1 MGDMKGRIREI
12 VSKLKASAFVKD
24 SFWAISGNGLGSAL
38 MLLAGI
44 LIARFLG
51 KDLYGEYGMVKTTMF
66 YFAAF
71 STFGLGYTS
80 TKFIA
85 EYIQR
90 DGSKLRGIIRSSYK
104 ITLCVSVTLCIL
116 LILFARPLAVFIK
129 APQMVFPFRYLG
141 LILICRAVSTVGA
154 GVLGGFKAYRTLGIN
169 NTLSGALMLML
180 SVPLTYWFGLKGS
193 LFSLLASQL
202 LISVLNTVA
211 VVREIRKLPVQSD
224 QSFDGELMSFS
235 FPVAIQELTYALANW
250 GSSLLLARFASL
262 GEVGIYSACSQW
274 NAIILFIPGLL
285 GNVVLSYLSSSAATD
300 AQSHHA
306 MLRRMLLVNLVC
318 AAVPF
323 LAVLLFS
330 PLIVSLYG
338 PTFLGMRPVLNVL
351 IFSTIFTCLSSVFMN
366 ELIARGKNWVLFS
379 VRVFRDIA
387 GTAVL
392 YTVLKMT
399 GGAHAALNYAFV
411 ILGVSIVFLLF
422 MYLAYHLSSKEK

>member
-1 MGDMKGRIREI
+1 MGRIQSVIE
-12 VSKLKASAFVKD
+12 KLKENRFVKD
-24 SFWAISGNGLGSAL
+24 SFWAVSGNGIGSAL

-90 DGSKLRGIIRSSYK
+90 DGSRLRGIIRSSYR

-116 LILFARPLAVFIK
+116 LVIFAGRLAAFIK
-129 APQMVFPFRYLG
+129 APQLVFPFRYLG

-154 GVLGGFKAYRTLGIN
+154 GVLGGFKAYRTLGMN
-169 NTLSGALMLML
+169 NVLSGILMLAM
-180 SVPLTYWFGLKGS
+180 SVPLTWSFGLRGA

-202 LISVLNTVA
+202 LISVLNTRA
-211 VVREIRKLPVQSD
+211 VYLQLRNLPEQSEG
-224 QSFDGELMSFS
+224 SFDRELITFS
-235 FPVAIQELTYALANW
+235 LPVAIQELTYALANW

-300 AQSHHA
+300 VQSHHA

-330 PLIVSLYG
+330 PLIVSFYG

-366 ELIARGKNWVLFS
+366 ELIARGKNWALFS
-379 VRVFRDIA
+379 VRVFRDIT

-392 YTVLKMT
+392 YTVLKMS

-411 ILGVSIVFLLF
+411 ILGVSIIFLLLI
-422 MYLAYHLSSKEK
+422 YLAYNLSSKEK